1 MPVAVQDAVGLQ
13 KISQEKRTEGKQM
26 AGKIITGVRLSLT
39 LLTCVA
45 LGVQGSC
52 GVQGACGSEEHKMTG
67 QIQSMEMNETNREN
81 SSNSDND
88 EYAAEDAAAENAVTE
103 EETVETAA
111 VENEAAEEVS
121 TLAQIEDF
129 PIVNQMPELPTGC
142 EITALTMALNYYGYP
157 VDKTVM
163 ASEYLP
169 TASADRYYGSDGRL
183 YGTDMNEYFIGDP
196 FTENGIICGTGAIV
210 TAADSYLADQGSSI
224 RAVDVTGS
232 SPEELYERV
241 SQGQPVVVWV
251 TISMADRRSTQG
263 WYTEDGEYVDW
274 STNDH
279 GAVLIGYTETT
290 VRIADPI
297 SGRVEYD
304 REQFEDVFESRG
316 NQCVV
321 LE

>member
-1 MPVAVQDAVGLQ
+1 M
-13 KISQEKRTEGKQM
+13 T
-26 AGKIITGVRLSLT
+26 GKILTGAILSLT
-39 LLTCVA
+39 LLTCAA
-45 LGVQGSC
+45 LGIQDGCS
-52 GVQGACGSEEHKMTG
+52 VQGACGSEEQKMTG
-67 QIQSMEMNETNREN
+67 QIQSMEKSEMDVETISGSDEPENEE
-81 SSNSDND
+81 
-88 EYAAEDAAAENAVTE
+88 AEDDTAASEITGA
-103 EETVETAA
+103 AA
-111 VENEAAEEVS
+111 VENPDAENETVEEVS
-121 TLAQIEDF
+121 ISAQIEDF

-196 FTENGIICGTGAIV
+196 FTEGGIICGTGAIV
-210 TAADSYLADQGSSI
+210 TAADSYLADQGSSM
-224 RAVDVTGS
+224 RALDVTGS

-241 SQGQPVVVWV
+241 SQGQPVVVWG
-251 TISMADRRSTQG
+251 TISMAGRAGTQG
-263 WYTEDGEYVDW
+263 WYTEAGGYVDW

-279 GAVLIGYTETT
+279 GAVLIGYTDTT
-290 VRIADPI
+290 VTIADPI
-297 SGRVEYD
+297 SGQVEYD
-304 REQFEDVFESRG
+304 RQQFEDVFESRG